1 MPPEARRKPKVTGLE
16 KVAERTGLRLGVPA
30 GIKRVIAVHSGKG
43 GVGKT
48 FISVALAKSFEQQ
61 GLSVGLLDADIDCP
75 NVAQTL
81 GVEGAIVTS
90 ERKKML
96 PLLHKKIKVM
106 SMANIVKKEDQALLW
121 RGPIVSRVVD
131 QFIHDTEWGELDVLI
146 VDLPPGTS
154 DVPITV
160 LQILKPCEVL
170 LVTTGHP
177 LSVLDARKAF
187 LMAEK
192 TGNRVI
198 GVIQNMKHE
207 AFDDEYALAD
217 FLRQYDVPLLAAVG
231 LLSAK
236 DKEAFRLEEV
246 VQKLCTEVV

>member
-1 MPPEARRKPKVTGLE
+1 MIEPIKRKPKVTGLE

-48 FISVALAKSFEQQ
+48 FISVALAKSFAQE
-61 GLSVGLLDADIDCP
+61 GLKVGLLDADIDCP
-75 NVAQTL
+75 NISQML
-81 GVEGAIVTS
+81 GLGGTIVTN
-90 ERKKML
+90 ERKKMV
-96 PLLHKKIKVM
+96 PLLHENIKVM
-106 SMANIVKKEDQALLW
+106 SMGNIVKNEDQALLW

-131 QFIHDTEWGELDVLI
+131 QFVNDTEWGELDVLI

-160 LQILKPCEVL
+160 LQILRPCEVL
-170 LVTTGHP
+170 LVTTGHE

-192 TGNRVI
+192 TGNRTI

-207 AFDDEYALAD
+207 AFDDEDAVED
-217 FLRQYDVPLLAAVG
+217 FLEQYEVPLLATVE

-236 DKEAFRLEEV
+236 DKKDFTLPRVVERLLREV
-246 VQKLCTEVV
+246 V

>member
-1 MPPEARRKPKVTGLE
+1 MSEPLKRKPKVTGLE
-16 KVAERTGLRLGVPA
+16 KVAARTGLRLGIPS
-30 GIKRVIAVHSGKG
+30 GIRRVIAVHSGKG

-48 FISVALAKSFEQQ
+48 FIAVTLAKSFARE
-61 GLSVGLLDADIDCP
+61 GLKVGLLDADIDCP
-75 NVAQTL
+75 NVAQML
-81 GVEGAIVTS
+81 GLGGTIVTS

-96 PLLHKKIKVM
+96 PLHHENIKVM
-106 SMANIVKKEDQALLW
+106 SMANIVKNEDQALLW
-121 RGPIVSRVVD
+121 RGPIVSRVID
-131 QFIHDTEWGELDVLI
+131 QFVNDVEWGDLDVLI

-160 LQILKPCEVL
+160 LQILKPCDVV

-198 GVIQNMKHE
+198 GVVQNMKHE
-207 AFDDEYALAD
+207 AFDDEQALSN
-217 FLRQYDVPLLAAVG
+217 FLNQYEVPLLATVE
-231 LLSAK
+231 LLSAQER
-236 DKEAFRLEEV
+236 DRFVFENA
-246 VQKLCTEVV
+246 VQKFSTDIV

>member
-1 MPPEARRKPKVTGLE
+1 MPQEARRKPKVTGLE

-30 GIKRVIAVHSGKG
+30 GIKRVVAVHSGKG

-48 FISVALAKSFEQQ
+48 FISVALAKSFARD
-61 GLSVGLLDADIDCP
+61 GLKVGLLDADIDCP
-75 NVAQTL
+75 NVSQTL
-81 GVEGAIVTS
+81 GLGGTIVTS
-90 ERKKML
+90 ERKKMV
-96 PLLHKKIKVM
+96 PLLHEKIKVM
-106 SMANIVKKEDQALLW
+106 SMANIVKNEDQALLW

-160 LQILKPCEVL
+160 LQILKPCDVL

-207 AFDDEYALAD
+207 AFDDEHALTD
-217 FLRQYDVPLLAAVG
+217 FLAQYDVPLLAEVE
-231 LLSAK
+231 LLSAVGK
-236 DKEAFRLEEV
+236 SEFVFENA
-246 VQKLCTEVV
+246 VQKFCAVVA